1 MASNQQAIEEE
12 FYRISDIAELALAEK
27 PDKAI
32 RRIVQRERGR
42 GVDDLTIKNRLIRSM
57 NEAFL
62 TIDQRSTIYFNPPDE
77 AKKMLEREER
87 IITQI
92 NQILP

>member
-1 MASNQQAIEEE
+1 
-12 FYRISDIAELALAEK
+12 
-27 PDKAI
+27 
-32 RRIVQRERGR
+32 
-42 GVDDLTIKNRLIRSM
+42 M

-62 TIDQRSTIYFNPPDE
+62 TIDQRQTIYFNPPDE
-77 AKKMLEREER
+77 AKKMLEREDI